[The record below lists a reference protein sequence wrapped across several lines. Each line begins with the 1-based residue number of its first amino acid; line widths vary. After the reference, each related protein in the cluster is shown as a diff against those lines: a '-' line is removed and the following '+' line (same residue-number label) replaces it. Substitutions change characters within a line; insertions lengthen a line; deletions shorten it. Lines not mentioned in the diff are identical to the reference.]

1 MAVKIISNNDT
12 TIKIEIDISIS
23 KSMLKT
29 EDNILNALNECGNI
43 ATVEALAK
51 FDTDGTPIKIGK
63 DRYTSKGQVRKKY
76 QTPYGE
82 VNVERHV
89 YQNSRGGKV
98 FCPLERDART
108 IKGTTPRFAKQIASK
123 YSDLGSSRVQKDLS
137 GNHNRNISREYIR
150 KISES
155 VGSLVEKKS
164 VKWNYCPPID
174 SKHVNSIGVSLD
186 GTCMYLS
193 NDGWRLAMVG
203 AIALYDNEGERLH
216 TQYIAAPP
224 EYGKTGF
231 LEAFTLDIEKTT
243 KLYPSAIRAGI
254 ADGAADNWVFL
265 EKHTSFQ
272 ILDFFHASEYLN
284 GVAKVV
290 FRKKE
295 KQKSWFSKAC
305 HTLKHEKGGAAGLL
319 GEMQIH
325 QEKKY
330 SKKNKETIKSAIT
343 YFRNHIHQ
351 MDYSEYAK
359 QNLPIGSGVIEAA
372 CKVIV
377 KQRMCNSGMKWNSN
391 GAKSV
396 LNLRC
401 VNYSGNQ
408 WGQLWNK
415 IDRYGV

>member
-1 MAVKIISNNDT
+1 MAAKIIFKNDKT
-12 TIKIEIDISIS
+12 MKIEIEIPFA

-29 EDNILNALNECGNI
+29 EDNILDAVNECGNI
-43 ATVEALAK
+43 ATAEALSK
-51 FDTDGTPIKIGK
+51 FDTDGTPIQVGK
-63 DRYTSKGQVRKKY
+63 DKYTSKGQVGKKY
-76 QTPYGE
+76 QTSYGE
-82 VNVERHV
+82 VNIERHV
-89 YQNSRGGKV
+89 YQNTRGGKV

-108 IKGTTPRFAKQIASK
+108 IKGTTSRFAKQIASK

-137 GNHNRNISREYIR
+137 DNHNRDISREYIR
-150 KISES
+150 NISEA

-164 VKWNYCPPID
+164 VKWNYCPPVD
-174 SKHVNSIGVSLD
+174 AKHVNSIGISLD

-203 AIALYDNEGERLH
+203 TIALYDRDGERLH
-216 TQYIAAPP
+216 TQYVAAPP
-224 EYGKTGF
+224 EYGKTSF
-231 LEAFTLDIEKTT
+231 HDAFAHDIEKTT
-243 KLYPSAIRAGI
+243 KLYPGAIRAGI
-254 ADGAADNWVFL
+254 ADGATDNWSFL
-265 EKHTSFQ
+265 EKHTSSQ

-284 GVAKVV
+284 GAAKVV

-295 KQKSWFSKAC
+295 KQRSWFKKAC
-305 HTLKHEKGGAAGLL
+305 HTLKHEKGGAVGLL
-319 GEMQIH
+319 EEMQTH

-330 SKKNKETIKSAIT
+330 SKKNKETLKSAIT
-343 YFRNHIHQ
+343 YFNNHVHQ
-351 MDYSEYAK
+351 MDYSEYVK

-377 KQRMCNSGMKWNSN
+377 KQRMCNSGMKWKNA

-408 WGQLWNK
+408 WEQLWNK